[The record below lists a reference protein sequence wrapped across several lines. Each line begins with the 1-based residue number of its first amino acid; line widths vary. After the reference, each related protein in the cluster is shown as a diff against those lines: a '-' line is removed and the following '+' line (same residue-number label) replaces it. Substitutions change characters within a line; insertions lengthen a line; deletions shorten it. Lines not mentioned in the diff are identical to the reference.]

1 MIVLMKILA
10 RMLVDSIAHATTGL
24 LLLFDEVL
32 DMFLLSNIFEIF
44 FSFLYFF
51 IKFMMSFFR
60 GIDRGFVSIDLGLK
74 KVLFAVSIHVVLDS
88 LLHLKF

>member
-10 RMLVDSIAHATTGL
+10 RMFVNSIFHTAAGL

-32 DMFLLSNIFEIF
+32 DMLLLSIILEIF

-51 IKFMMSFFR
+51 VKLMMGFFR
-60 GIDRGFVSIDLGLK
+60 GIDCCFISINLCLK

-88 LLHLKF
+88 LLHLEF